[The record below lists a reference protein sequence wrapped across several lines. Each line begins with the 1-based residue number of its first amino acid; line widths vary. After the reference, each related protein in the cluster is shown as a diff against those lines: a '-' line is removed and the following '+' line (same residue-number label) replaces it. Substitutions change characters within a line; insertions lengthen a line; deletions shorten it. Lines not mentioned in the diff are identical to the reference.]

1 MLTALE
7 AFRAG
12 FLLRCAEEGLS
23 QPQIDARVEKSA
35 SFRKAAEGGVLQ
47 TLKDISLAGLGT
59 SLAAGTALGG
69 LGGAVYGLSTPDD
82 FSAVKRPDYVD
93 DVQRAELIS
102 AYRRNAADLRR
113 QAVLTQRKAQ
123 RQSRFSRSPYGI

>member
-1 MLTALE
+1 MLTAPE

-23 QPQIDARVEKSA
+23 QPQIDARIEKSA
-35 SFRKAAEGGVLQ
+35 SFHKAAAGGVMQ

-59 SLAAGTALGG
+59 SLAAGTVIGG
-69 LGGAVYGLSTPDD
+69 LGGAAYGLSTPDD
-82 FSAVKRPDYVD
+82 FSSVKRPDYID

-102 AYRRNAADLRR
+102 AYRRNASDLRR

>member
-1 MLTALE
+1 MLTAPE

-23 QPQIDARVEKSA
+23 QPQIDARIEKSA
-35 SFRKAAEGGVLQ
+35 SFHKAAEGGVMQ

-59 SLAAGTALGG
+59 SLAAGTVIGG
-69 LGGAVYGLSTPDD
+69 LGGAAYGLATPDD
-82 FSAVKRPDYVD
+82 FSSVKRPDYVD

-102 AYRRNAADLRR
+102 AYRRNASDLRR